1 MLIPLATTG
10 AHDVKPQPS
19 NTVQRRLSS
28 RPRQSVNQPRKRR
41 TNMKLS
47 LSRRAFVA
55 SAMAMVAAPAVSR
68 GAAAADEPLILRCS
82 LETAPSHTRNAII
95 RDYLAKIETAAT
107 GKIKTQLFESGQLFP
122 DLQVGKALL
131 QGQVEMAAPGSFSLT
146 GIISDADFLQLP
158 VLYGRPIEIVH
169 RVVDGKPGQL
179 LASQIEARLN
189 AHVIGPWL
197 DLGFFNWYST
207 SKPLTSYGDLK
218 GLKIRNNGG
227 AGQAWRTQFMGA
239 IPNTTPLPN
248 VPLGLSQGTFDGL
261 ITSHETV
268 ASGQF
273 WESGI
278 RHAFEDHQFCGEYI
292 PIVSLAFWQKL
303 SPELQRVFTELWR
316 DNVAAYRT
324 DMAAAQLRARELVQA
339 HGIKIVVPSAE
350 ELAATRRD
358 MTANQEQVAKLSK
371 ISPEMVSA
379 VSADLAAG

>member
-1 MLIPLATTG
+1 
-10 AHDVKPQPS
+10 
-19 NTVQRRLSS
+19 
-28 RPRQSVNQPRKRR
+28 
-41 TNMKLS
+41 
-47 LSRRAFVA
+47 
-55 SAMAMVAAPAVSR
+55 
-68 GAAAADEPLILRCS
+68 
-82 LETAPSHTRNAII
+82 
-95 RDYLAKIETAAT
+95 
-107 GKIKTQLFESGQLFP
+107 LFEGGQLFP

-131 QGQVEMAAPGSFSLT
+131 QGQVEMAVPGTWSLT
-146 GIISDADFLQLP
+146 GVLPDADFVQLP
-158 VLYGRPIEIVH
+158 ALYGRPIDMVH
-169 RVVDGKPGQL
+169 RVVDGRTGQL
-179 LASQIEARLN
+179 LAAQIEQRLSSR
-189 AHVIGPWL
+189 VIGPWL

-303 SPELQRVFTELWR
+303 SPDLQQAFTELWR

-371 ISPEMVSA
+371 ISPEMLSA
-379 VSADLAAG
+379 VSADLAAAG